1 MHPNKA
7 FHWTDEAEM
16 LRFIAATGWSR
27 IFLPTPTGLRVAHT
41 PLIVD
46 IERRALRFHVAK
58 SNALYG
64 SLDGGAVLAL
74 IEGPH
79 AYVSANWYA
88 DPGRHVPTWNYVA
101 VEVEGSVRQL
111 DASAL
116 APLLD
121 DLAAANEAE
130 VGENWSRAAFD
141 PARFVTMTSAIGAF
155 EMNISALRGTRK
167 LSQNEPRAIAGLAD
181 GVAASGAVDLA
192 ALMRSAG

>member
-1 MHPNKA
+1 
-7 FHWTDEAEM
+7 M
-16 LRFIAATGWSR
+16 LCFIAATGWSR

-46 IERRALRFHVAK
+46 IGGRTLRFHLAK

-64 SLDGGAVLAL
+64 SLDGGAALAL
-74 IEGPH
+74 IEGPN

-88 DPGRHVPTWNYVA
+88 DPNRHVPTWNYVA
-101 VEVEGSVRQL
+101 VEVEGPVKQL

-121 DLAAANEAE
+121 DLAAANEPL

-141 PARFVTMTSAIGAF
+141 LARFNAMTGAIGAF
-155 EMNISALRGTRK
+155 EMNISAIRGTRK
-167 LSQNEPRAIAGLAD
+167 LSQNEPHAIAGLAD